1 MALGL
6 AGEHQAGTDQPV
18 VDGDAARAA
27 VARTA
32 AFLAAGETEVVT
44 QHVEERLVSL
54 AQELG
59 RLDVDR
65 RSDERLSQIALCR
78 KVERERG
85 RAAGEDAG
93 DMSAGIDGGA
103 RGGEGSEGG
112 GG

>member
-1 MALGL
+1 MLALRHSLDRLDRMALGL

-32 AFLAAGETEVVT
+32 AFLAAGEPEFVT

-59 RLDVDR
+59 RLAVDR
-65 RSDERLSQIALCR
+65 RRYVRLQI
-78 KVERERG
+78 G
-85 RAAGEDAG
+85 RAACRE
-93 DMSAGIDGGA
+93 
-103 RGGEGSEGG
+103 RVCQYV
-112 GG
+112 